1 MAIKMR
7 RKTKNQIVPRN
18 VLCLDVTGR
27 FLATP
32 MTARVFALFVALL
45 TLMNLLGDLFW
56 PGFDASIWWISLGM
70 LPGWLSKS
78 LLAASAFVLLMFA
91 FRRPTSWE
99 GRLLVGAL
107 VLSLAVVAASD
118 AITFY
123 FLVATSRIAAGFPVP
138 FSLLVSIGMLLVA
151 REVLRRREV
160 VPRVVRW
167 RVVAGCVV
175 LFGLFPLA
183 QMLFFGNTDYRRPA
197 DAVVVFGA
205 RAYQDGRLSDA
216 LEDRVRT
223 ACELY
228 RSGFARR
235 LVMSGGPG
243 DGAIHETE
251 AMRRYAIQH
260 GVRAED
266 IFLDQYGLNTEATIR
281 NTVPLFRQWQA
292 GRVLAV
298 SHFYHL
304 PRIKLSYQRA
314 GFEVCTVPARQK
326 YFLSQ
331 IPYSMVREVAAF
343 WAYYARQKPVPAI
356 RSGSGSSA

>member
-1 MAIKMR
+1 MITRA
-7 RKTKNQIVPRN
+7 
-18 VLCLDVTGR
+18 
-27 FLATP
+27 
-32 MTARVFALFVALL
+32 FALFVALL
-45 TLMNLLGDLFW
+45 TTINLMGDLLW
-56 PGFDASIWWISLGM
+56 PDFDASIWWISLGV
-70 LPGWLSKS
+70 LPEWLGKS
-78 LLAASAFVLLMFA
+78 LLAASALALLAFA
-91 FRRPTSWE
+91 FRWPCAARRAPFTAS
-99 GRLLVGAL
+99 LAL
-107 VLSLAVVAASD
+107 VLGGFAAMN

-123 FLVATSRIAAGFPVP
+123 FLLATDRIAAGFPVP
-138 FSLLVSIGMLLVA
+138 LSSLICIGMLLVA
-151 REVLRRREV
+151 RDAWLCHSGWQRGLT
-160 VPRVVRW
+160 W
-167 RVVAGCVV
+167 RVVAGCLV
-175 LFGLFPLA
+175 LFGAFPLA

-205 RAYQDGRLSDA
+205 RAYKDGRLSDA

-228 RSGFARR
+228 RSGLARR

-251 AMRRYAIQH
+251 AMRRYAIEH
-260 GVRAED
+260 GVRPED
-266 IFLDQYGLNTEATIR
+266 IFLDEQGLNTEATVR
-281 NTVPLFRQWQA
+281 NTVPLFRQWDA

-331 IPYSMVREVAAF
+331 MPYNMAREVAAF
-343 WAYYARQKPVPAI
+343 WTYYVKQKPAPTLPTRA
-356 RSGSGSSA
+356 